1 MQNQTNPKHSSN
13 PEGNYKSA
21 KNFLEKL
28 NSNKDSSKTT
38 ISNVLNKIP
47 NRKKTSKQ
55 QYNFC
60 KVIKVHG
67 MLWEAKFLKE

>member
-13 PEGNYKSA
+13 PEGNYKLA

-38 ISNVLNKIP
+38 IFNVLNKIP
-47 NRKKTSKQ
+47 NRRKTSKQ
-55 QYNFC
+55 Q
-60 KVIKVHG
+60 
-67 MLWEAKFLKE
+67 